1 MMTLA
6 GIAVA
11 IGRVIDDSIVVIENV
26 FRRVRK
32 SKQKDAELIEES
44 THEVAIAI
52 TSSTLTTVAVFIP
65 LAFVPGIVGKFF
77 APLAW
82 TIVISLLFSLIVAV
96 TVVPLFSKLFILK
109 LPYVEHKENLLQ
121 KAYRRMLHWALN
133 HRLITLGISIT
144 ILIGS
149 AVIPASGLIGFN
161 FLPSDKAISFNIDVD
176 MPVGTSSSK
185 TDKQMEE
192 IEKILE
198 SYEDVH
204 LVVTG
209 VSEEYGRITF
219 MVNDETDIEQLET
232 DLREKFSQFNEPESI
247 VLVGLGGMRLNP
259 SFSIVINGPNMDV
272 ISEAADEIVDALT
285 KVDGLADVRTSL
297 EGEKPEINI
306 DFNEDSLT
314 EHGLTPIEVA
324 LSLRTMIEGN
334 RITTIDYDDE
344 PTDVYLQ
351 LHSDN
356 LDKLNSLK
364 EQEITN
370 IFGQPVK
377 LGELGEVKQTLG
389 KTKVAYLDYQEY
401 IEVYA
406 TITDDNQSK
415 VTSNAFAAIHDLEL
429 PPGVSLTSEGA
440 AKEMNEGFINMGI
453 AIIISIILVYFVML
467 LAFGEALM
475 PLVILS
481 AIPFSIIGSIAGL
494 FLLDEPIGMPAMI
507 GLLMLNGI
515 VVTNAI
521 VLLDRVKRNEL
532 SGMNQQQA
540 LMEGGV
546 TRLRPILM
554 TAIATIAALL
564 PLAIS
569 NEAGIISRSLAV
581 VVIGGLTSSTVLTLI
596 IVPVIYSLVNPLR
609 KKKVA

>member
-161 FLPSDKAISFNIDVD
+161 FLPSDKATSFNIDVD

-285 KVDGLADVRTSL
+285 KVDGLADV
-297 EGEKPEINI
+297 
-306 DFNEDSLT
+306 
-314 EHGLTPIEVA
+314 
-324 LSLRTMIEGN
+324 
-334 RITTIDYDDE
+334 
-344 PTDVYLQ
+344 
-351 LHSDN
+351 
-356 LDKLNSLK
+356 
-364 EQEITN
+364 
-370 IFGQPVK
+370 
-377 LGELGEVKQTLG
+377 
-389 KTKVAYLDYQEY
+389 
-401 IEVYA
+401 
-406 TITDDNQSK
+406 
-415 VTSNAFAAIHDLEL
+415 
-429 PPGVSLTSEGA
+429 
-440 AKEMNEGFINMGI
+440 
-453 AIIISIILVYFVML
+453 
-467 LAFGEALM
+467 
-475 PLVILS
+475 
-481 AIPFSIIGSIAGL
+481 
-494 FLLDEPIGMPAMI
+494 
-507 GLLMLNGI
+507 
-515 VVTNAI
+515 
-521 VLLDRVKRNEL
+521 
-532 SGMNQQQA
+532 
-540 LMEGGV
+540 
-546 TRLRPILM
+546 
-554 TAIATIAALL
+554 
-564 PLAIS
+564 
-569 NEAGIISRSLAV
+569 
-581 VVIGGLTSSTVLTLI
+581 
-596 IVPVIYSLVNPLR
+596 
-609 KKKVA
+609 